1 MSAPL
6 YTIVVNFSL
15 ICIGDEGIIENNTYM
30 LGISVL
36 KFCFYAAA
44 FALLVIIFK
53 NNTGTNF
60 WYSVF
65 IFILPRWLD
74 DLICVSSPVWYDYQI
89 KLISKLVFGLVATT
103 LAVIGLSGN
112 LVDLKYQW
120 AILFALSGYFVV
132 DAFYLAYMVAR
143 RTRMQKYYDV

>member
-1 MSAPL
+1 
-6 YTIVVNFSL
+6 
-15 ICIGDEGIIENNTYM
+15 M

-36 KFCFYAAA
+36 KFCLYSTA
-44 FALLVIIFK
+44 FALLVIIFN
-53 NNTGTNF
+53 NNTGANF

-74 DLICVSSPVWYDYQI
+74 DLKGVSSPVWYDYRI

-103 LAVIGLSGN
+103 LALIGLSGN

-120 AILFALSGYFVV
+120 AILFVLSGYFVV
-132 DAFYLAYMVAR
+132 DMFYLAYMVVS
-143 RTRMQKYYDV
+143 RTRTQKHYDV